1 MKWECYLNTVIID
14 RRRANSIDIS
24 NLSPF
29 SQRPFFPQFICDFG
43 HISSRSFRRNSD
55 GYHISFFR
63 PS

>member
-1 MKWECYLNTVIID
+1 MKWECYLSIAVGQ
-14 RRRANSIDIS
+14 NSIDIS